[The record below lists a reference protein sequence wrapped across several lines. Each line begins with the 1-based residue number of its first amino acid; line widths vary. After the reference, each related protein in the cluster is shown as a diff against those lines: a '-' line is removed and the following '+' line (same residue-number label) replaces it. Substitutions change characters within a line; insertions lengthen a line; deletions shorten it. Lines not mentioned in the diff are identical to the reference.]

1 MIDRKSV
8 IGFLDI
14 GTSKVVCLIGA
25 ITNDGVPVCLSIGE
39 AINEGFSNGKITDVS
54 KLSFAIN
61 QAVAIAENKAKCRI
75 KEVVVSLSGFQFK
88 SHFLNSKIGWNFEKN
103 ITFKD
108 IEHCTKRI
116 PIQKRINIDD
126 YSVIHI
132 IPIKYIID
140 GKKEV
145 VNPLNLSASTLKIIY
160 HIIVVDSLMMN
171 DVIDAVK
178 KINLKVKDVVAN
190 SYASGLSSLV
200 DDDRRVGSMII
211 DIGKSSVSVGV
222 FFENNFIY
230 TFSSP
235 IGGDY
240 ITNYICKNTN
250 IKFDEAERIKKK
262 YGAVKPL
269 PIDYSEVINVSV
281 ISDNGEE
288 ESVDMVKSDILNIIY
303 PVVKMSF
310 SVIKKYIEDKNFT
323 PFVNRII
330 ITGGGALIEN
340 VKGVAEEVFEL
351 PVRVAKPIKLD
362 GLNEEYVN
370 VSNATLIGL
379 FLFNF
384 YKSSSALKLNSEI
397 EFERDNSLFGK
408 IRKFINDNF

>member
-1 MIDRKSV
+1 M
-8 IGFLDI
+8 
-14 GTSKVVCLIGA
+14 
-25 ITNDGVPVCLSIGE
+25 
-39 AINEGFSNGKITDVS
+39 
-54 KLSFAIN
+54 
-61 QAVAIAENKAKCRI
+61 
-75 KEVVVSLSGFQFK
+75 
-88 SHFLNSKIGWNFEKN
+88 
-103 ITFKD
+103 
-108 IEHCTKRI
+108 
-116 PIQKRINIDD
+116 
-126 YSVIHI
+126 
-132 IPIKYIID
+132 
-140 GKKEV
+140 
-145 VNPLNLSASTLKIIY
+145 
-160 HIIVVDSLMMN
+160 
-171 DVIDAVK
+171 
-178 KINLKVKDVVAN
+178 
-190 SYASGLSSLV
+190 
-200 DDDRRVGSMII
+200 
-211 DIGKSSVSVGV
+211 
-222 FFENNFIY
+222 
-230 TFSSP
+230 
-235 IGGDY
+235 
-240 ITNYICKNTN
+240 
-250 IKFDEAERIKKK
+250 
-262 YGAVKPL
+262 KPL

>member
-116 PIQKRINIDD
+116 PIQKHINIDD

-132 IPIKYIID
+132 IPIKYII

-178 KINLKVKDVVAN
+178 KTNLKVKDVVAN

>member
-178 KINLKVKDVVAN
+178 KTNLKVKDVVAN

-397 EFERDNSLFGK
+397 EFERNNSFFGK

>member
-116 PIQKRINIDD
+116 PIQKHINIDD

-178 KINLKVKDVVAN
+178 KTNLKVKDVVAN

-397 EFERDNSLFGK
+397 EFERDNSFFGK

>member
-54 KLSFAIN
+54 KLAFAIN

-116 PIQKRINIDD
+116 PIQKHINIDD

-178 KINLKVKDVVAN
+178 KTNLKVKDVVAN

-351 PVRVAKPIKLD
+351 PVRVAKPTKLD

>member
-116 PIQKRINIDD
+116 PIQEHINIDE

-145 VNPLNLSASTLKIIY
+145 VNPLNLSASTLKILY

-178 KINLKVKDVVAN
+178 KTNLKVKDVVAN

-351 PVRVAKPIKLD
+351 PVRVAKPTKLD

>member
-178 KINLKVKDVVAN
+178 KTNLKVKDVVAN

-351 PVRVAKPIKLD
+351 PVRVAKPTKLD

>member
-178 KINLKVKDVVAN
+178 KTNLKVKDVVAN

-384 YKSSSALKLNSEI
+384 YKSSSAFKLNSEI

>member
-25 ITNDGVPVCLSIGE
+25 ITSDGVPVCLSIGE

-54 KLSFAIN
+54 KLAFAIN

-116 PIQKRINIDD
+116 PIQEHINIDD

-145 VNPLNLSASTLKIIY
+145 VNPLNLSASTLKILY

-178 KINLKVKDVVAN
+178 KTNLKVKDVVAN

-222 FFENNFIY
+222 FFGNNFIY

-351 PVRVAKPIKLD
+351 PVRVAKPTKLD

>member
-116 PIQKRINIDD
+116 PIQKHINIDD

-178 KINLKVKDVVAN
+178 KTNLKVKDVVAN

-397 EFERDNSLFGK
+397 EFERNNSFFGK

>member
-54 KLSFAIN
+54 KLAFAIN

-178 KINLKVKDVVAN
+178 KTNLKVKDVVAN

-351 PVRVAKPIKLD
+351 PVRVAKPTKLD

>member
-178 KINLKVKDVVAN
+178 KTNLKVKDVVAN

-351 PVRVAKPIKLD
+351 PVRVAKPTKLD

-397 EFERDNSLFGK
+397 EFERNNSFFGK

>member
-116 PIQKRINIDD
+116 PIQKHINIDD

-178 KINLKVKDVVAN
+178 KTNLKVKDVVAN

>member
-178 KINLKVKDVVAN
+178 KTNLKVKDVVAN

-397 EFERDNSLFGK
+397 EFERDNSFFGK

>member
-145 VNPLNLSASTLKIIY
+145 VNPLNLSASTLKILY

-178 KINLKVKDVVAN
+178 KTNLKVKDVVAN

>member
-54 KLSFAIN
+54 KLAFAIN

-178 KINLKVKDVVAN
+178 KTNLKVKDVVAN

>member
-54 KLSFAIN
+54 KLAFAIN

-116 PIQKRINIDD
+116 PIQKHINIDD

-178 KINLKVKDVVAN
+178 KTNLKVKDVVAN

>member
-116 PIQKRINIDD
+116 PIQKHINIDD

-178 KINLKVKDVVAN
+178 KTNLK
-190 SYASGLSSLV
+190 YW
-200 DDDRRVGSMII
+200 
-211 DIGKSSVSVGV
+211 
-222 FFENNFIY
+222 
-230 TFSSP
+230 
-235 IGGDY
+235 
-240 ITNYICKNTN
+240 
-250 IKFDEAERIKKK
+250 
-262 YGAVKPL
+262 
-269 PIDYSEVINVSV
+269 EV
-281 ISDNGEE
+281 
-288 ESVDMVKSDILNIIY
+288 
-303 PVVKMSF
+303 
-310 SVIKKYIEDKNFT
+310 
-323 PFVNRII
+323 
-330 ITGGGALIEN
+330 
-340 VKGVAEEVFEL
+340 
-351 PVRVAKPIKLD
+351 
-362 GLNEEYVN
+362 
-370 VSNATLIGL
+370 TLT
-379 FLFNF
+379 
-384 YKSSSALKLNSEI
+384 
-397 EFERDNSLFGK
+397 
-408 IRKFINDNF
+408 

>member
-116 PIQKRINIDD
+116 PIQKHINIDD

-178 KINLKVKDVVAN
+178 KTNLKVKDVVAN

-351 PVRVAKPIKLD
+351 PVRVAKPTKLD

-397 EFERDNSLFGK
+397 EFERDNSFFGK

>member
-178 KINLKVKDVVAN
+178 KTNLKVKDVVAN

>member
-145 VNPLNLSASTLKIIY
+145 VNPLNLSASTLKILY

-178 KINLKVKDVVAN
+178 KTNLKVKDVVAN

-351 PVRVAKPIKLD
+351 PVRVAKPTKLD

>member
-1 MIDRKSV
+1 M
-8 IGFLDI
+8 
-14 GTSKVVCLIGA
+14 
-25 ITNDGVPVCLSIGE
+25 
-39 AINEGFSNGKITDVS
+39 
-54 KLSFAIN
+54 
-61 QAVAIAENKAKCRI
+61 
-75 KEVVVSLSGFQFK
+75 
-88 SHFLNSKIGWNFEKN
+88 
-103 ITFKD
+103 
-108 IEHCTKRI
+108 
-116 PIQKRINIDD
+116 
-126 YSVIHI
+126 
-132 IPIKYIID
+132 
-140 GKKEV
+140 
-145 VNPLNLSASTLKIIY
+145 
-160 HIIVVDSLMMN
+160 
-171 DVIDAVK
+171 
-178 KINLKVKDVVAN
+178 
-190 SYASGLSSLV
+190 
-200 DDDRRVGSMII
+200 
-211 DIGKSSVSVGV
+211 
-222 FFENNFIY
+222 
-230 TFSSP
+230 
-235 IGGDY
+235 
-240 ITNYICKNTN
+240 
-250 IKFDEAERIKKK
+250 
-262 YGAVKPL
+262 KPL

-351 PVRVAKPIKLD
+351 PVRVAKPTKLD

-397 EFERDNSLFGK
+397 EFERDNSFFGK

>member
-54 KLSFAIN
+54 KLAFAIN

-178 KINLKVKDVVAN
+178 KTNLKVKDVVAN

-362 GLNEEYVN
+362 GLDEEYVN

>member
-88 SHFLNSKIGWNFEKN
+88 SHFFNSKIGWNFEKN

-178 KINLKVKDVVAN
+178 KTNLKVKDVVAN